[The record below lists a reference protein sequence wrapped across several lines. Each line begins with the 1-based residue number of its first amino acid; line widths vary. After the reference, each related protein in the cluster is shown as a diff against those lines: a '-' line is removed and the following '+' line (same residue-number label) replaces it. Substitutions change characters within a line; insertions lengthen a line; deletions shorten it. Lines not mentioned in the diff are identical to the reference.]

1 MTKAPLDP
9 ARALQEEADMC
20 VTLRC
25 SVRRLVCG
33 EAQRRG
39 CFILG
44 GIVVLGVRSEVG
56 AFRVDNTRAGVLRRE
71 LGGADQKREQDTG
84 MENCRR

>member
-1 MTKAPLDP
+1 M
-9 ARALQEEADMC
+9 
-20 VTLRC
+20 
-25 SVRRLVCG
+25 
-33 EAQRRG
+33 
-39 CFILG
+39 
-44 GIVVLGVRSEVG
+44 VLGVRSEVG